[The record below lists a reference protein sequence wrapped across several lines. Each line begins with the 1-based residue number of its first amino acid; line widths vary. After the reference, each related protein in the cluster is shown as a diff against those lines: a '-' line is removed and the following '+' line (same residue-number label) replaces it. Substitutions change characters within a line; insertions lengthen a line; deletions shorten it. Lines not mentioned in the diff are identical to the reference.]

1 MKTEALAN
9 NPKNQSSKIISLE
22 RGKIPPQAVELEK
35 AVLGAM
41 MIDRNGCTQAL
52 EILNQDAFYD
62 YGHQIIF
69 EAIADVFK
77 KSKSVDLLTVSEQ
90 LKSSG
95 KLEKCGG
102 DFALIRLTQ
111 AVASSAHIEHHSRII
126 IQKKIQRE
134 LIKNSSEIIESA
146 YENDADV
153 FNLLELSYS
162 KLNEIAKVTTRK
174 KEQKVGDVLPKVL
187 DKARKIN
194 SGEIKAGIQ
203 TPFTKLT
210 EYDGGWRNDE
220 LIIIAARP
228 GMGKTSMALLAAL
241 EPAKLGIPTA
251 FFSLEMSAET
261 LVSRVAS
268 MEFKIYND
276 KFNKKGINEFD
287 EEKITTSLDNIPFY
301 IDDTSSIT
309 IEEFQIKANRL
320 KSEHGIK
327 LIVIDYIQLM
337 EVADK
342 KGKNREQEVSKISR
356 GLKSVALE
364 LNIPIIALS
373 QLSRAVETRGG
384 SKRPLL
390 SDLRES
396 GAIEQDAD
404 IVSFIFRPEYYGIT
418 EWDDNEHT
426 PCAGQAEYITSKN
439 RNGGLSSMRFQFDA
453 KFTLFSDLEKPK
465 EFEPDNHFIPKG
477 NPEDVFADEPQ
488 NLNDNDPDDLPF

>member
-1 MKTEALAN
+1 MKPEFSAN
-9 NPKNQSSKIISLE
+9 KSQNQSSKIISLE
-22 RGKIPPQAVELEK
+22 RGKIPPQAIELEK

-41 MIDRNGCTQAL
+41 MIDKNGCTQAL
-52 EILNQDAFYD
+52 ELLDESSFYD
-62 YGHQIIF
+62 FKHQIIF
-69 EAIADVFK
+69 QAITDVFK
-77 KSKSVDLLTVSEQ
+77 KSKAVDLLTVSEQ
-90 LKSSG
+90 LKKSG
-95 KLEKCGG
+95 NLEKVGG
-102 DFALIRLTQ
+102 DIVLIRLTQ
-111 AVASSAHIEHHSRII
+111 SVASSAHIEHHSRII
-126 IQKKIQRE
+126 IQKNIQRE
-134 LIKNSSEIIESA
+134 LIKNLSEIIENA
-146 YENDADV
+146 YGDDADV
-153 FNLLELSYS
+153 FNLFELSYS
-162 KLNEIAKVTTRK
+162 KLNEITKVTTRK
-174 KEQKVGDVLPKVL
+174 KEQKVGDVLPAVL
-187 DKARKIN
+187 EKARKIT
-194 SGEIKAGIQ
+194 SGEIKAGIP

-241 EPAKLGIPTA
+241 EPAKSGIPTA

-287 EEKITTSLDNIPFY
+287 EEKITTALDNIPMF

-320 KSEHGIK
+320 KSEHDIK

-404 IVSFIFRPEYYGIT
+404 IVSFIYRPEYYGIT

-426 PCAGQAEYITSKN
+426 SCQGQAEFITSKN
-439 RNGGLSSMRFQFDA
+439 RNGALSSMRFQFDA
-453 KFTLFSDLEKPK
+453 KFTLFSDLEKPQ
-465 EFEPDNHFIPKG
+465 EFEPEDNYIPRG
-477 NPEDVFADEPQ
+477 NPEDVFEIEPTR
-488 NLNDNDPDDLPF
+488 NDPEDLPF

>member
-9 NPKNQSSKIISLE
+9 KPQNQSSKVISLE
-22 RGKIPPQAVELEK
+22 RGKIPPQAVDLEE

-41 MIDRNGCTQAL
+41 MVDKKGMNEAL
-52 EILNQDAFYD
+52 EILNEDSFYD
-62 YGHQIIF
+62 QKHQIIF
-69 EAIADVFK
+69 KNIQELFSNRKV
-77 KSKSVDLLTVSEQ
+77 VDLLTLSEK
-90 LKSSG
+90 LKSN
-95 KLEKCGG
+95 KELDFVGG
-102 DFALIRLTQ
+102 DIALIKLTQ
-111 AVASSAHIEHHSRII
+111 KVASSAHIEFHSRII
-126 IQKKIQRE
+126 VQKSIQRN
-134 LIKNSSEIIESA
+134 LIRSSSEIIESC
-146 YENDADV
+146 YDDGADV

-187 DKARKIN
+187 DKARKIS
-194 SGEIKAGIQ
+194 SGEIKAGIP

-228 GMGKTSMALLAAL
+228 GMGKTSMALLTAL

-276 KFNKKGINEFD
+276 KFNKKGINQFD
-287 EEKITTSLDNIPFY
+287 EELITDSLDNIPMF

-320 KSEHGIK
+320 KSEHDIK

-404 IVSFIFRPEYYGIT
+404 IVSFIYRPEYYGIT

-426 PCAGQAEYITSKN
+426 PCQGQAEFITSKN
-439 RNGGLSSMRFQFDA
+439 RNGGLSSMRFKFDA
-453 KFTLFSDLEKPK
+453 KFTLFSDLEKPQ
-465 EFEPDNHFIPKG
+465 EFDTNNYLPTAEP
-477 NPEDVFADEPQ
+477 ADAFEIEPTG
-488 NLNDNDPDDLPF
+488 NDPDDLPF